1 MGISNKTKQPA
12 FRLFQKSAYFRPF
25 SGVLAGLKKTPFKI
39 LSNHAKNSSQRLQNI
54 IHLNR
59 SKIAIFQYFCAKIT
73 DWHKPPPIIAVMHKC
88 ALSFLC
94 RLTNQKHYAL
104 YHSGLDPRILIYYLE
119 CKVLCIQ
126 AVPLPS
132 RYSQHHYSADT

>member
-12 FRLFQKSAYFRPF
+12 FRLFQKSAYFRHF
-25 SGVLAGLKKTPFKI
+25 SGVLAGLKKAAFKI

-59 SKIAIFQYFCAKIT
+59 SKIAIFLYFCAKIT
-73 DWHKPPPIIAVMHKC
+73 DRHKSPPIIAFMHKC
-88 ALSFLC
+88 VLSFLC

-104 YHSGLDPRILIYYLE
+104 YHSGLDF
-119 CKVLCIQ
+119 
-126 AVPLPS
+126 
-132 RYSQHHYSADT
+132 